1 LITTFRKV
9 PPGTNGAISV
19 GGTLASVA
27 GGGIVGIVFGLSL
40 ILENTRCREGA
51 HAIMLDMITWGIIGG
66 GFGSLASIPYP
77 PSHIFELL
85 FLNDVV

>member
-1 LITTFRKV
+1 
-9 PPGTNGAISV
+9 
-19 GGTLASVA
+19 
-27 GGGIVGIVFGLSL
+27 
-40 ILENTRCREGA
+40 
-51 HAIMLDMITWGIIGG
+51 MLDMITWGIIGG